1 MIGQMLDEPVDV
13 CIKAFESYF
22 NAPIPPSLLII
33 GNKEVRE
40 RLQDNIK
47 NSVKTLL
54 CGPNGTGKNMAIR
67 LIAEEQK
74 LNLIKSTPLKQSEL
88 VLSFGKG
95 PLYNNND
102 NLYIIDINSLPK
114 KKYSIL
120 LKYVRES
127 VRPIVLI
134 GDTKDKVHKKILSE
148 LEVLSF
154 GVVSPN
160 DVERFLKKKY
170 NWEGDIKD
178 IYNDDMRVII
188 SRVLIGEKIERIKT
202 KPIIPSSVFAF
213 NISCGF
219 TKYEDFK
226 QLNDPVWW
234 VIRWLAFNQW
244 RKFINKQDQLY
255 NLKKLSLIDS
265 KKFYYP
271 PEYINQMLLGLTS
284 SPRRNRFIFPPW
296 PKKREIKEVDFV
308 EKLKTP
314 VVKTKTK
321 KSVPLEQIDFSRWL

>member
-1 MIGQMLDEPVDV
+1 MISDMLDESVDV

-22 NAPIPPSLLII
+22 NTPIPPSLLII
-33 GNKEVRE
+33 GNDQVRE

-47 NSVKTLL
+47 NGVKTLV
-54 CGPNGTGKNMAIR
+54 CGPNGSGKNMAIR
-67 LIAEEQK
+67 LIANKQK

-102 NLYIIDINSLPK
+102 NLYVIDANSLSK
-114 KKYSIL
+114 KKYSLL
-120 LKYVRES
+120 LKYVKEAE
-127 VRPIVLI
+127 RPIVI
-134 GDTKDKVHKKILSE
+134 IADSRDKIHKRILSE

-160 DVERFLKKKY
+160 DVAKFLKKKY

-178 IYNDDMRVII
+178 IYSDDMRIVI
-188 SRVLIGEKIERIKT
+188 SRVLVDEKLEKIKR

-219 TKYEDFK
+219 TKYEDFE
-226 QLNDPVWW
+226 QLKDPIWW
-234 VIRWLAFNQW
+234 VIRWLGFNQW
-244 RKFINKQDQLY
+244 RKFLNKQDQLH
-255 NLKKLSLIDS
+255 NLKMLAEIDS

-271 PEYINQMLLGLTS
+271 PEYIKQMLININP
-284 SPRRNRFIFPPW
+284 SPRRGRFIFPPW
-296 PKKREIKEVDFV
+296 PKKKEVKEIQFV
-308 EKLKTP
+308 EKLKAP
-314 VVKTKTK
+314 RTKTK
-321 KSVPLEQIDFSRWL
+321 QKISVPLDQIDFSKWL